1 MVFFTDKKGA
11 VMNEPVTQDKKSE
24 LDFYKRMYSNLK
36 DLEDGHCITHGY
48 EEVYTPWKDSVK
60 RGLLLDVGSGTGKHS
75 LNLAKMGFRVVGV
88 ELSME
93 GIRAARAL
101 GKEAGVK
108 ILFIRGDVENLPF
121 KDRTF
126 DVSFCGLILHHF
138 KNPDKAIEAIGR
150 VTRSHMIAFETNAL
164 EPLTYIKFNL
174 INRFIG
180 ISKMSSNQ
188 RALFPGRLRRGLGKL
203 GFSDFKFSWID
214 IHREY
219 GGAVG
224 KVLNLYTSLSR
235 LFPPRFR
242 ANKFVMSCRR
252 ERS

>member
-1 MVFFTDKKGA
+1 MKDSI
-11 VMNEPVTQDKKSE
+11 TQDKKSE
-24 LDFYKRMYSNLK
+24 MDFYKRMYSNLK

-48 EEVYTPWKDSVK
+48 EEVYAPWKDSVK

-101 GKEAGVK
+101 AKEAGLK

-121 KDRTF
+121 KDKAV
-126 DVSFCGLILHHF
+126 DHSFCGLILHHF
-138 KNPDKAIEAIGR
+138 RNPDKTIREIGR
-150 VTRSHMIAFETNAL
+150 VTRSNIMAFETNAL

-188 RALFPGRLRRGLGKL
+188 RAVFPGRLKREFGRL
-203 GFSDFKFSWID
+203 GFADFKFSWID
-214 IHREY
+214 IHRKS
-219 GGAVG
+219 GGALG
-224 KVLNLYTSLSR
+224 KLLNVYTSLSR
-235 LFPPRFR
+235 LFPPGFR

-252 ERS
+252 TQP